1 LEKNME
7 SNVTDAEIVAAFGGT
22 DFGGMSHRK
31 LLEIGVLKR
40 LVGYSCG
47 HTLTRIM
54 CELGLI
60 TKKETVTVKGK
71 QFARAAY
78 HELMLNGG

>member
-1 LEKNME
+1 ME
-7 SNVTDAEIVAAFGGT
+7 SNVTEAEIADAFLGAF
-22 DFGGMSHRK
+22 FGDMNHRK

-47 HTLTRIM
+47 HTLTRVM

-71 QFARAAY
+71 QFARASY